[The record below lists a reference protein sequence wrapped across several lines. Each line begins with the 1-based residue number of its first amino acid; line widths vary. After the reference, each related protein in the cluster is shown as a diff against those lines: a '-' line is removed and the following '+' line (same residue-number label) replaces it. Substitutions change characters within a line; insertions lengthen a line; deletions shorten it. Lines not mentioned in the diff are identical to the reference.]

1 MSVTIPSLNDVT
13 DILDTD
19 MVMVTQSGG
28 QTYKISGADLN
39 KRNQAVIASSTTL
52 TGAPLK
58 TGNIVRAY
66 FTADITGV
74 NTTTALSLSYNGS
87 SKTVKVP
94 KDGALVNFT
103 AQNMGGDPVVYK
115 YLQAYTT
122 LELLYDGTNFV
133 IIGNPVVISS
143 SDYTIFADGLK
154 RVDAVTSGDKG
165 MVTSDAVDSAILD
178 RRCLSIPSPAGST
191 KYYKL
196 INNSFSKVSNVYLSN
211 KYLTSL
217 FIFSLASSSKS
228 DILRLTPASIDYGI
242 KGIKLGTETINSSN
256 CGVAYIKVGNYNP
269 VNIMPLNKDEY
280 ELIQVTET
288 DWNNADNITNYNGYP
303 DIKDSP
309 CVNIVY
315 NS

>member
-1 MSVTIPSLNDVT
+1 MGVTIPSLSDVT

-39 KRNQAVIASSTTL
+39 KRNQAVIANSTTL

-74 NTTTALSLSYNGS
+74 NTTTGLVLNYNNS
-87 SKTVKVP
+87 NKNVKVP

-103 AQNMGGDPVVYK
+103 AQNMGGSPTVYK

-143 SDYTIFADGLK
+143 SDYTIYADGLK
-154 RVDAVTSGDKG
+154 RQDTIDSSKNFATCNAVNKKLGYEFLIDAGNSETEVFLQTS
-165 MVTSDAVDSAILD
+165 VNIT
-178 RRCLSIPSPAGST
+178 R
-191 KYYKL
+191 Y
-196 INNSFSKVSNVYLSN
+196 
-211 KYLTSL
+211 KYLL
-217 FIFSLASSSKS
+217 FIIRWS
-228 DILRLTPASIDYGI
+228 DSPYIYDTRIL
-242 KGIKLGTETINSSN
+242 
-256 CGVAYIKVGNYNP
+256 P
-269 VNIMPLNKDEY
+269 VNVFRTYGRQIFVENIDGSRARFKYIDDTHIGCRMQNGQYDAYY
-280 ELIQVTET
+280 EVVGML
-288 DWNNADNITNYNGYP
+288 
-303 DIKDSP
+303 
-309 CVNIVY
+309 
-315 NS
+315 